1 MNSLLLGVRQAN
13 ALRAYLSPTDALPSF
28 DAVMAGNF
36 SLIDAASGATL
47 AVLNLDPA
55 AAHTLRSFVH

>member
-1 MNSLLLGVRQAN
+1 MNSVLLGVRQAN
-13 ALRAYLSPTDALPSF
+13 ALRVYLSPTDALPSF